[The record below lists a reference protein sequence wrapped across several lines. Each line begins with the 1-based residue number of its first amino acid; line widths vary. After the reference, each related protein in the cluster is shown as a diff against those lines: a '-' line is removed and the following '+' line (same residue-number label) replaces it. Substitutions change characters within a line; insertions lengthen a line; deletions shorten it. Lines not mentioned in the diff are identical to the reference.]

1 MAHANESGGG
11 VGRFALRTI
20 ALIIGIVGTVIAF
33 IINILYSLLH
43 VLGEVAGVAS
53 DPTHFWWGLLVVLLA
68 LVGSFLAPILPVVA
82 AVLLVGTGIAFF
94 FIVGWWAVI
103 ASPFLFVAALMTFSN
118 RRVRVPGTAA

>member
-1 MAHANESGGG
+1 MAQANESRGG
-11 VGRFALRTI
+11 VGRFTLRTI

-33 IINILYSLLH
+33 IINILYSLAH
-43 VLGEVAGVAS
+43 VLGRVAGIAA

-68 LVGSFLAPILPVVA
+68 LVGSFLAPILPIVA
-82 AVLLVGTGIAFF
+82 AILLVGTGIAFF